1 MKVDLSIERASLLWA
16 PPPRQTVCEWA
27 EENFIVTTGANKGRF
42 RPAAYQ
48 VEPINAIGD
57 PWVNGIVIM
66 AATQTLKTMVILVGI
81 TQLCMHFRL
90 RPAAWR
96 ALSSR
101 FGQVAN
107 GVHGCGVRIEIDE
120 MAIATVIRETGVHLA
135 VARRIQRGPI
145 VVHTFK
151 PGKTCASTR
160 TCRS

>member
-1 MKVDLSIERASLLWA
+1 
-16 PPPRQTVCEWA
+16 
-27 EENFIVTTGANKGRF
+27 
-42 RPAAYQ
+42 
-48 VEPINAIGD
+48 
-57 PWVNGIVIM
+57 M
-66 AATQTLKTMVILVGI
+66 AATQMLKTMVILVGI

-107 GVHGCGVRIEIDE
+107 VVHDAGVRIEIDE
-120 MAIATVIRETGVHLA
+120 MA

-145 VVHTFK
+145 VVRAFK

-160 TCRS
+160 TCRNSAPRAGTQSTNASARAFIALSQ